1 MKKMV
6 LSAVSVAA
14 LMMAGVAFA
23 QDTSTTTNNA
33 DQGTTTTM
41 PSTTDQ
47 NSAQTTTAPST
58 TDQNS
63 AQTTTAPSTTDKN
76 TAQTTTTQSGASGL
90 TVSGI
95 DPNNVMMASNMI
107 GTTVYSANNENVGDI
122 NDIIIGKDGRVEGVV
137 IGVGGFLGL
146 GEKDVLIPLDRIQ
159 FSRDDNNNQ
168 RLVIA
173 STKQDLENAPAFD
186 RTRFMTGSSTT
197 TTTTGTGTTTTTGTG
212 TTTGQ

>member
-6 LSAVSVAA
+6 FSAVSVAA

-33 DQGTTTTM
+33 NQGTTTTM

-47 NSAQTTTAPST
+47 NSAQTTTKT
-58 TDQNS
+58 
-63 AQTTTAPSTTDKN
+63 PSTTDKN

-95 DPNNVMMASNMI
+95 DANNVMMASNMI
-107 GTTVYSANNENVGDI
+107 GTTVYSTNNENVGDI

-146 GEKDVLIPLDRIQ
+146 GEKDVLLPLDRVQ

>member
-6 LSAVSVAA
+6 FSAVSVAA
-14 LMMAGVAFA
+14 LMTAGLAFA
-23 QDTSTTTNNA
+23 QDTSTTTNAN
-33 DQGTTTTM
+33 QGTTTTM
-41 PSTTDQ
+41 PSATDQ
-47 NSAQTTTAPST
+47 NSAQTTTT
-58 TDQNS
+58 T
-63 AQTTTAPSTTDKN
+63 PSTTDKN
-76 TAQTTTTQSGASGL
+76 TAQTTTTTTTQSGASGL

-95 DPNNVMMASNMI
+95 DANNVMMASNMI
-107 GTTVYSANNENVGDI
+107 GTTVYSTNNENVGDI

>member
-6 LSAVSVAA
+6 ISAVSVAA
-14 LMMAGVAFA
+14 LMMTGLAFA

-33 DQGTTTTM
+33 NQGTTTTM
-41 PSTTDQ
+41 PSATDQ
-47 NSAQTTTAPST
+47 NSAQTTTT
-58 TDQNS
+58 T
-63 AQTTTAPSTTDKN
+63 PSTTDKN
-76 TAQTTTTQSGASGL
+76 TAQTTTSTTSQSGASGL

-95 DPNNVMMASNMI
+95 DANNVMMASNMI
-107 GTTVYSANNENVGDI
+107 GTTVYSTNNENVGDI

-146 GEKDVLIPLDRIQ
+146 GEKDVLIPLDRVQ
-159 FSRDDNNNQ
+159 FSREDNNNQ

-173 STKQDLENAPAFD
+173 STKQDLENAAAFD
-186 RTRFMTGSSTT
+186 RTRFMSGSTT

>member
-6 LSAVSVAA
+6 FSAVSVAA

-33 DQGTTTTM
+33 NKGTTTTM

-47 NSAQTTTAPST
+47 NSAQTTTKT
-58 TDQNS
+58 
-63 AQTTTAPSTTDKN
+63 PSTTDKN

-95 DPNNVMMASNMI
+95 DANNVMMASNMI
-107 GTTVYSANNENVGDI
+107 GTTVYSTNNENVGDI

-146 GEKDVLIPLDRIQ
+146 GEKDVLLPLDRVQ

>member
-6 LSAVSVAA
+6 FSAVSVAA

-33 DQGTTTTM
+33 NQGTTTTM

-47 NSAQTTTAPST
+47 NSAQTTTKTPST
-58 TDQNS
+58 
-63 AQTTTAPSTTDKN
+63 PDKN

-95 DPNNVMMASNMI
+95 DANNVMMASNMI
-107 GTTVYSANNENVGDI
+107 GTTVYSTNNENVGDI

-146 GEKDVLIPLDRIQ
+146 GEKDVLLPLDRVQ

-186 RTRFMTGSSTT
+186 RTHFMTGSSTT